1 MYLGQ
6 VCIMIKEVLLRIKRL
21 PLIHSNTA
29 KPIAERASV
38 NAAPHRVL
46 STMIKPI
53 AALFWLLV
61 VVPFTAVVVADVVGL
76 GVSVVRGD
84 IVGVEVVDVEF
95 EVGSDVVGEDVDA
108 IVLPAV
114 AVAVERYVGG
124 GTALE
129 GSVRAPVPHG
139 ILSPVV
145 G

>member
-1 MYLGQ
+1 MA
-6 VCIMIKEVLLRIKRL
+6 
-21 PLIHSNTA
+21 LIHSNTA

-46 STMIKPI
+46 STMTEPI
-53 AALFWLLV
+53 APLFWLLV
-61 VVPFTAVVVADVVGL
+61 VVPFTAVGVTVEVGV
-76 GVSVVRGD
+76 GASVVTGD
-84 IVGVEVVDVEF
+84 NVGVEAVEAVDVEF
-95 EVGSDVVGEDVDA
+95 DVESDGVGVKVAA

-114 AVAVERYVGG
+114 GVAVERYGGG

-129 GSVRAPVPHG
+129 GSVRAPAPHG